1 MVDGEGDAVAGATV
15 DSVKLVGDSDA
26 DDGEVGVFPEFSDED
41 VLNPPAE
48 CFNDVVEQLVCEG
61 AKRGFFQQAA
71 VDHLCFDLSDY
82 DGEGSLAAD
91 FCQMNPVLVI
101 QVAIDDAGE
110 FHSDWHGEV
119 SWRSPPRS
127 GGKLEVPVK
136 QKAQRRRAR
145 RPGIGDRG

>member
-136 QKAQRRRAR
+136 QKAQRRREG

>member
-82 DGEGSLAAD
+82 DGEGSLTAD